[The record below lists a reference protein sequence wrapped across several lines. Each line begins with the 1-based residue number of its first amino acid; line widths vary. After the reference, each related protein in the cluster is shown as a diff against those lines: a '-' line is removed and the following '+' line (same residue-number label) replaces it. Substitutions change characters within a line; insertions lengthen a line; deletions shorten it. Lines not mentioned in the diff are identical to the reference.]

1 MHPNITINGKTYT
14 AEEASLLK
22 DLFAS
27 EYGEASAPIIVP
39 V

>member
-1 MHPNITINGKTYT
+1 MHSNITINRKTYT
-14 AEEASLLK
+14 AEEASLLI
-22 DLFAS
+22 DRFAS